1 MGDFLVF
8 FECDLNGSHRGRGEG
23 NGVSKN
29 LARASSEAIGIGRGD
44 LNVGTFRDVIHPRR
58 CDLTVFNIRD
68 QLLRCAHIGV
78 GNMEIDLVIGSRC
91 HGVNR
96 AIVGNIQRVLAL
108 MLSKEPHNL
117 AHGLKVGLLM
127 WDVVGDQNGVD
138 LPCRAKEIRHGG
150 NIKNVA
156 VAHDHV
162 EAARVGNSRT
172 PGGKYLV
179 AVSAGER
186 KMSLGPSLRVAL
198 IL

>member
-44 LNVGTFRDVIHPRR
+44 LNVGTFRDVIHPCRR
-58 CDLTVFNIRD
+58 DLTVFNIRD
-68 QLLRCAHIGV
+68 QLLRCVHIGV
-78 GNMEIDLVIGSRC
+78 GDMEIDLVIGSGC
-91 HGVNR
+91 HSVDVA
-96 AIVGNIQRVLAL
+96 AIGNIQRMLAL
-108 MLSKEPHNL
+108 MFSKEPHNL

-138 LPCRAKEIRHGG
+138 LPCSTKEICHGG
-150 NIKNVA
+150 NVKDVA
-156 VAHDHV
+156 VSHDHV
-162 EAARVGNSRT
+162 MTARVGNAVT
-172 PGGKYLV
+172 PGGKHLV
-179 AVSAGER
+179 AVSAGKR